1 MGGIFFKREKGK
13 EAEAEKEITKARSKV
28 IFEAG
33 WWVMNTLSF
42 CVCELLTQNPPKIL
56 CPMVQMNKTIRN
68 NWGEKEIT
76 KANQKCIFRIYLD
89 QIILIS

>member
-33 WWVMNTLSF
+33 
-42 CVCELLTQNPPKIL
+42 
-56 CPMVQMNKTIRN
+56 
-68 NWGEKEIT
+68 
-76 KANQKCIFRIYLD
+76 
-89 QIILIS
+89 